1 VRFFRIF
8 ICIYAKKVVP
18 LQPILQTDESVM
30 KKIVVFLCVLA
41 GTMSLFAQENTAVTS
56 APSGIITKVDDNY
69 ILGDKTM
76 SKDEYLTF
84 IQQNCTEAWTSYQKG
99 NKLWNTGW
107 GLLGAGIGT
116 FVVGT
121 AVYGVGVYNY
131 TIGNKTP
138 ALIGS
143 GAAVMAVGSGL
154 MAGSIPCLIVGGIKR
169 NNSHEVY
176 NEIKR
181 QNGMAVT
188 FGIQPAANGMAMVMQ
203 F

>member
-1 VRFFRIF
+1 MRVSMR
-8 ICIYAKKVVP
+8 
-18 LQPILQTDESVM
+18 
-30 KKIVVFLCVLA
+30 
-41 GTMSLFAQENTAVTS
+41 TA
-56 APSGIITKVDDNY
+56 
-69 ILGDKTM
+69 
-76 SKDEYLTF
+76 
-84 IQQNCTEAWTSYQKG
+84 
-99 NKLWNTGW
+99 GW

-116 FVVGT
+116 FVAGT

-154 MAGSIPCLIVGGIKR
+154 MAGSIQCLIVGGIKR

-188 FGIQPAANGMAMVMQ
+188 FGIQPVFHNLLP
-203 F
+203 FW